1 METEHDSEPL
11 ISPRGDE
18 PENQPVAGGEEPLD
32 ENQRGIDPEPEV
44 GRPIEA
50 PAGDALAEPAEP
62 PEDLAEPGRD
72 VGEPVGGRRAGE
84 PRTGS
89 RSRAESPNML
99 PSRKARGHVERSFVR
114 VIATGGIVGICVAI
128 AAIMS
133 SSNSQGWVI
142 GLVVSLVSV
151 VLAALLWSSRIL

>member
-1 METEHDSEPL
+1 MGTESDSEPL

-18 PENQPVAGGEEPLD
+18 PDDQPAAGGEAPSDEPSRHV
-32 ENQRGIDPEPEV
+32 EPEPEV
-44 GRPIEA
+44 GEEIEA
-50 PAGDALAEPAEP
+50 PARDVAAEP
-62 PEDLAEPGRD
+62 PEPREDLAEPGRG
-72 VGEPVGGRRAGE
+72 VGEPVGGQSAGA

-89 RSRAESPNML
+89 RSSSESPNML
-99 PSRKARGHVERSFVR
+99 PSRKGRGHVERSFVR

-151 VLAALLWSSRIL
+151 VLAAVLWSSRIL